1 MCNSGATEMVS
12 GGAGIAAAAAGGA
25 DDKRASARLIAT
37 WLRTKP
43 WAFMAP
49 EMAGRLWPSACI
61 LRIRCNAA

>member
-12 GGAGIAAAAAGGA
+12 AGAGIAAAAAGGA

-43 WAFMAP
+43 SAFMAT
-49 EMAGRLWPSACI
+49 EMARRL
-61 LRIRCNAA
+61 